1 MNPLLLFPS
10 NVDEISVFTG
20 VKGELQNLLYI
31 QKSKTINVVDVVI
44 SPIKGDATDLVFL
57 CILEMPR
64 LVRGVG

>member
-1 MNPLLLFPS
+1 
-10 NVDEISVFTG
+10 
-20 VKGELQNLLYI
+20 LYI
-31 QKSKTINVVDVVI
+31 QKSKIINVVDVVI